1 MKLKNSN
8 HKKRL
13 ICGLLI
19 IIVIIAGLLSRK
31 TTLIPAITGDA
42 LYAVMMFL
50 MVKFLLIHTDDRKIG
65 IISLS
70 ICFLIE
76 FSQLYDAAWINQIR
90 NNTFG
95 ALVLGRGFLWTDLL
109 AYTVG
114 TLVCLLL
121 SKSFRK

>member
-65 IISLS
+65 VISLS

-95 ALVLGRGFLWTDLL
+95 ALVLGRGFLWSDLL

-114 TLVCLLL
+114 TLVCVLL

>member
-1 MKLKNSN
+1 MKRQNSN
-8 HKKRL
+8 LKKRL

-19 IIVIIAGLLSRK
+19 IIVIITGLLSRK
-31 TTLIPAITGDA
+31 STLIPAITGDA

-50 MVKFLLIHTDDRKIG
+50 MVKFLLINTDYRKIG

-76 FSQLYDAAWINQIR
+76 FSQLYNTPWINQIR

-95 ALVLGRGFLWTDLL
+95 ALVLGHGFLWTDLL
-109 AYTVG
+109 AYAVG
-114 TLVCLLL
+114 TLACLLL
-121 SKSFRK
+121 SKNFRK

>member
-31 TTLIPAITGDA
+31 TTQIPAITGDA

-65 IISLS
+65 VISLS

-95 ALVLGRGFLWTDLL
+95 ALVLGRGFLWSDLL

-114 TLVCLLL
+114 TLVCVLL

>member
-13 ICGLLI
+13 IFGLLI

-65 IISLS
+65 VISLS

-95 ALVLGRGFLWTDLL
+95 ALVLGRGFLWSDLL

-114 TLVCLLL
+114 TLVCVLL

>member
-13 ICGLLI
+13 IFGLLI

>member
-95 ALVLGRGFLWTDLL
+95 ALALGRGFLWTDLL